1 MHKYTE
7 YNLKEKRKKIISI
20 DLDGVLNTY
29 CGNYEKD
36 KIPSIK
42 DGAYEFLKELATQYD
57 IEIYTV
63 REKWLCEKWLK
74 ENNLSEFVK
83 NISDKKNHYASI
95 YLDDRALTF
104 DGSYE
109 NAFKK
114 ITSFKPH
121 WK

>member
-1 MHKYTE
+1 M
-7 YNLKEKRKKIISI
+7 NRKIISI

-36 KIPSIK
+36 KIPPIK
-42 DGAYEFLKELATQYD
+42 DGAYEFLKELSTQYD

-63 REKWLCEKWLK
+63 REKWLCKKWLK

-83 NISDKKNHYASI
+83 NISDKKNRYASI

-114 ITSFKPH
+114 ITFFKPH